1 MNQYVLLFR
10 AVNISGKNHL
20 DNTLLKSLL
29 SQKGCS
35 NVVSYINSGNFCF
48 SCDLEYDR
56 VREMIDDIL
65 VANFSFN
72 VNYYLGS
79 YQDVKK
85 MLDDFLESNFSEKG
99 YYDNI
104 IFPISVSV
112 KQIELSLGAT
122 SQYDKYL
129 LGDKCVYWSFDL
141 ANYRKSKWYF
151 SSANCE
157 LSNQFTVRK
166 ISTVEKLLGKVK

>member
-48 SCDLEYDR
+48 SCDLEYDK

-79 YQDVKK
+79 YQDVKRCLMIFWK
-85 MLDDFLESNFSEKG
+85 AILVKKDIM
-99 YYDNI
+99 I
-104 IFPISVSV
+104 ISSF
-112 KQIELSLGAT
+112 
-122 SQYDKYL
+122 QY
-129 LGDKCVYWSFDL
+129 
-141 ANYRKSKWYF
+141 
-151 SSANCE
+151 
-157 LSNQFTVRK
+157 QFQ
-166 ISTVEKLLGKVK
+166 

>member
-1 MNQYVLLFR
+1 MYYQD
-10 AVNISGKNHL
+10 AVY
-20 DNTLLKSLL
+20 DELL
-29 SQKGCS
+29 SLNNMPNLTNGFEGLKVYTDFDPNAQKYLENAIDNNILPEPMVYLIPLTLDS
-35 NVVSYINSGNFCF
+35 TKYSYKAKRFKQEFITK
-48 SCDLEYDR
+48 
-56 VREMIDDIL
+56 
-65 VANFSFN
+65 
-72 VNYYLGS
+72 
-79 YQDVKK
+79 Q
-85 MLDDFLESNFSEKG
+85 KG

-104 IFPISVSV
+104 IFPISASV

-129 LGDKCVYWSFDL
+129 LSDKCIYWSFDL